1 MNSKPLLRC
10 LSALIFIFFLCA
22 CNSRSYRNNIDVQ
35 EQVPAFATGEEENED
50 GIKEAQEMEFEMTRD
65 PRLGYIP
72 ASRLVSAYEDITRER
87 RAGRYFPGRIN
98 ALTWTERGPNSNS
111 IGPSNGN
118 TRGPGNL
125 AVVSGRIRAI
135 HVDLNDA
142 TNRTVW
148 VGSVSGGLWKTN
160 DITANPSNWTLVNDF
175 LGNLAIA
182 SITQNPVNK
191 NILYF
196 ATGERNQNADAV
208 RGGGIWK
215 STDNGNT
222 WNLLPN
228 TTTFWNVSKIVCD
241 AAGNVYVGTN
251 GNLQGLQRSTD
262 GGASWTNITPA
273 NPANS
278 TRITDI
284 KLSSTGRLHV
294 TMSGT
299 SAAGSY
305 YTDNPVTVTTATWSA
320 PITPIPVLS
329 LNCEITVAGNT
340 LYALPD
346 GGGGATPQ
354 IYKST
359 DGGVSWAGTPASP
372 LSTTTSSSLTSINT
386 NQGWYN
392 LAIGV
397 DPSNPDIVVA
407 GGLNFFRSTDGGN
420 SWVQITQ
427 WVGTSLNYVH
437 ADHHGVFWNG
447 SQVLLSTDGGIFY
460 SNDNGVSYA
469 DRNIGI
475 RTLQFYSCAIHPT
488 STNYLLGG
496 TQDNGSHSLNNP
508 GLGAS
513 IEVHGGDGGF
523 THIDED
529 EPQFQFSATTR
540 SQYRRSVNSG
550 VNWSAVNFSSSIG
563 QFINPT
569 DYDDMNNR
577 MYCSGNAGTYVRWD
591 NPQTGSTFSTI
602 SLPSGFAANTIRSF
616 KVSPHTSNRVFMGTG
631 GGGVLRV
638 DNAHLLS
645 PTYTHINSG
654 AGMPSGVVSS
664 VNTGSSDNSIL
675 ATYSNYGVQ
684 HVWFTAN
691 GGTSW
696 MNIDGNLPDIPVR
709 WAMFHPDDNDKAI
722 IATEMGIFET
732 DDINGAATVWVQNA
746 SFPYVKTNMLQYR
759 VSDRTLLAA
768 THGRGFF
775 TTVVPATGPNIRFAS
790 TYSYSPAYTES
801 TTGTDGCRN
810 YRDVTVT
817 MMIDAAPTGTAD
829 VTLNIGSGTAVE
841 GVDYDMTTNGNFAS
855 PSKTLQFPSG
865 STAQRTFTVRIYDD
879 AAVEGAESFTINYSI
894 SGSTNAVAAA
904 NSQSY
909 TLYIG
914 DNDVAPL
921 PSTPTNFTIG
931 NGSYTNGYTQP
942 LRGQFAKSRS
952 QYIYTAAELTAS
964 GILAGTVNSISINVS
979 TKQTTQPFSNFNVS
993 LKNVS
998 RNDMS
1003 ADFETG
1009 AVLFHTNSA
1018 YSSVA
1023 GVNTFISNQNSFA
1036 WDGTS
1041 NLLVEFC
1048 YDNISSGSA
1057 SDFVTSTAT
1066 AFLSGAWA
1074 RENTGVAG
1082 CSMEGTNSTIYR
1094 GVSNGSGGT
1103 DYPRPDITLTVT
1115 VPTIIETALNRNKTN
1130 FVGGAGTTYFFS
1142 QGFGNLMSSAA
1153 NASASLGCV
1162 SFNIQEAGT
1171 VWQNYYGGQRSQK
1184 VFDVSLTGNSSAT
1197 YTIGLYL
1204 TAAEL
1209 NGKTPGSLSVGQTSA
1224 ATLAG
1229 ANSGNTT
1236 VFATTLASF
1245 GSDYLFTATVS
1256 GGGRFF
1262 LTDGI
1267 VSNVIDVT
1275 RNGEAF
1281 VKLMQNPIRG
1291 SVHINISNEQ
1301 RKNISASL
1309 FSNNGQLI
1317 KTWNLGKASGPAELN
1332 LGGTALSSGTY
1343 ILRVFADNRAQSL
1356 KLIKN

>member
-1 MNSKPLLRC
+1 MNRKPLLYSLLPFL
-10 LSALIFIFFLCA
+10 LSIFLAA
-22 CNSRSYRNNIDVQ
+22 CSNNRFQTDV
-35 EQVPAFATGEEENED
+35 AADEEMTQMASEVENED

-65 PRLGYIP
+65 PKLGYIP
-72 ASRLVSAYEDITRER
+72 ASRLVRAYEDITRER
-87 RAGRYFPGRIN
+87 RAGRYFPGRTN
-98 ALTWTERGPNSNS
+98 ALSWVERGPNSNS

-118 TRGPGNL
+118 TRGPGNV

-160 DITANPSNWTLVNDF
+160 DITASPASWTLVNDF

-182 SITQNPVNK
+182 SICQSPVNK

-196 ATGERNQNADAV
+196 ATGERNNNADAV

-215 STDNGNT
+215 STDNGTT

-228 TTTFWNVSKIVCD
+228 TVNFWNVSKIVCD

-251 GNLQGLQRSTD
+251 GLPGQGLQRSTD
-262 GGASWTNITPA
+262 GGITWTNITPS
-273 NPANS
+273 NQGVLINNVLVPS
-278 TRITDI
+278 TRITDLKI
-284 KLSSTGRLHV
+284 SSTGRMHV
-294 TMSGT
+294 TMSATG
-299 SAAGSY
+299 AAGSY
-305 YTDNPVTVTTATWSA
+305 YTDNPVAVTTLTWSS
-320 PITPIPVLS
+320 PLTPIPGLS
-329 LNCEITVAGNT
+329 LNCEITVVGNT
-340 LYALPD
+340 LYALPEAS
-346 GGGGATPQ
+346 GGLTPV
-354 IYKST
+354 IYKSN
-359 DGGVSWAGTPASP
+359 DGGVTWAACATSPPSNSASG
-372 LSTTTSSSLTSINT
+372 TSINT
-386 NQGWYN
+386 GQGWYD
-392 LAIGV
+392 LAIGA
-397 DPSNPDIVVA
+397 DPNNPNNVVA
-407 GGLNFFRSTDGGN
+407 GGLNFYRSSDGGN
-420 SWVQITQ
+420 SWTQITK
-427 WVGTSLNYVH
+427 WFDITLNYVH

-460 SNDNGVSYA
+460 SNDNGVSYS

-529 EPQFQFSATTR
+529 EPQFQYSATTR
-540 SQYRRSVNSG
+540 SAYRRSVNNG
-550 VNWSAVNFSSSIG
+550 VNWSSVTFSTSIG

-569 DYDDMNNR
+569 EYDDINNR

-591 NPQTGSTFSTI
+591 NPQSGSTFSTI
-602 SLPSGFAANTIRSF
+602 SLPAGFAGNTIRSL
-616 KVSPHTSNRVFMGTG
+616 KVSPFTSNRVFMGTG

-638 DNAHLLS
+638 DNAHLSS
-645 PTYTHINSG
+645 PTYAHINSG
-654 AGMPSGVVSS
+654 AGMPSGVISS
-664 VNTGSSDNSIL
+664 VNTGSSDNALL

-684 HVWFTAN
+684 HVWVSVN

-696 MNIDGNLPDIPVR
+696 SNIDGNLPDIPVR

-732 DDINGAATVWVQNA
+732 DDINGASTVWVQN
-746 SFPYVKTNMLQYR
+746 STFPNVKTNMLQYR
-759 VSDRTLLAA
+759 IADRTILAA

-775 TTVVPATGPNIRFAS
+775 TTTVPAANPKIRFATS
-790 TYSYSPAYTES
+790 YNYSPVFTES
-801 TTGTDGCRN
+801 TTATDGCRS
-810 YRDVTVT
+810 YRDVTLN
-817 MMIDAAPTGTAD
+817 MIIDAAPAGTAD
-829 VTLNIGSGTAVE
+829 VTLSIGGGTATE
-841 GVDYDMTTNGNFAS
+841 GIDYDITTNGDFS
-855 PSKTLQFPSG
+855 TPSKTLQFTSG
-865 STAQRTFTVRIYDD
+865 SNASKTVTVRIYND
-879 AAVEGAESFTINYSI
+879 AAVEGAESFVMNVNV
-894 SGSTNAVAAA
+894 SGATNAVAAPGA
-904 NSQSY
+904 QSF
-909 TLYIG
+909 TVHIG
-914 DNDVAPL
+914 DNDTAPL

-931 NGSYTNGYTQP
+931 NGSYTNGYIQP

-952 QYIYTAAELTAS
+952 QYLYTASELTAA
-964 GILAGTVNSISINVS
+964 GVIAGTINI
-979 TKQTTQPFSNFNVS
+979 S
-993 LKNVS
+993 LKNVN
-998 RNDMS
+998 RTDMS
-1003 ADFETG
+1003 ADLEAGT
-1009 AVLFHTNSA
+1009 VLFHSNSA
-1018 YSSVA
+1018 YSSTA
-1023 GVNTFISNQNSFA
+1023 GVNTFTSNQNSFS
-1036 WDGTS
+1036 WDGVS

-1048 YDNISSGSA
+1048 YDNVSAGSA

-1074 RENTGVAG
+1074 RENTGVEG
-1082 CSMEGTNSTIYR
+1082 CIMDGTNSTIYR
-1094 GVSNGSGGT
+1094 GVNNGSGGS
-1103 DYPRPDITLTVT
+1103 DYPRPDITLAVS
-1115 VPTIIETALNRNKTN
+1115 VPTFIETVLNRNKTN
-1130 FVGGAGTTYFFS
+1130 FVGGGGTTYFFS
-1142 QGFGNLMSSAA
+1142 QGFGNLMSSTA

-1184 VFDVSLTGNSSAT
+1184 VYDVSLTGNASAT

-1209 NGKTPGSLSVGQTSA
+1209 GGKSPGILSIGQTSA

-1236 VFATTLASF
+1236 VFATAVTSF

-1291 SVHINISNEQ
+1291 SVYINISNEQ
-1301 RKNISASL
+1301 RKNINASL

-1332 LGGTALSSGTY
+1332 LSGTTLSSGTY